1 MNTAAPFETESAI
14 LTMFVIT
21 TLVYAVAWAIEAKLE
36 TRSNSYHHVI
46 LSNISLLLE
55 SLATVFLVLILVPGL
70 GYFILLIWAI
80 YFVGLTYGAWRKLYL
95 LYNAISSVSDLLN
108 ELLGRRGLHNEE
120 IIQCSTS
127 RHILGIAPTSTE
139 NPSNEK
145 NPLPHPLVLYRHPKS
160 TFGSFMVCQLY
171 SETSSASDF
180 LNKLLGHRDVHNEE
194 IIQYFTSSDNTTGSN
209 HKHAIL
215 RFLIA
220 ALLALSPQKFH
231 SMNTSAAPFEN
242 HSTILSMF
250 VITTLVYAVAWA
262 IETKLGTINSSY
274 HLLMSNI
281 SLLLGTLA
289 TVLLVLVHVPGLG
302 TGLAIKPLKSCS
314 YSAFKITYKGIL
326 TKAYTATSKFLTLL
340 TKEETN
346 LLFSCILFSLQWRPL
361 TSAGWVA
368 SGIKELRFL
377 ERRGSQLSRSY
388 SNLKMPSHSQLAQ

>member
-1 MNTAAPFETESAI
+1 MPFS
-14 LTMFVIT
+14 
-21 TLVYAVAWAIEAKLE
+21 
-36 TRSNSYHHVI
+36 
-46 LSNISLLLE
+46 
-55 SLATVFLVLILVPGL
+55 P
-70 GYFILLIWAI
+70 
-80 YFVGLTYGAWRKLYL
+80 
-95 LYNAISSVSDLLN
+95 
-108 ELLGRRGLHNEE
+108 
-120 IIQCSTS
+120 C
-127 RHILGIAPTSTE
+127 
-139 NPSNEK
+139 
-145 NPLPHPLVLYRHPKS
+145 
-160 TFGSFMVCQLY
+160 C
-171 SETSSASDF
+171 
-180 LNKLLGHRDVHNEE
+180 
-194 IIQYFTSSDNTTGSN
+194 SDNTTGSN

-302 TGLAIKPLKSCS
+302 TVLAIKPLKSCS

-346 LLFSCILFSLQWRPL
+346 LYEAAQSSMAAFNKCRMGGLWHKR
-361 TSAGWVA
+361 A
-368 SGIKELRFL
+368 SVLGKKRKPTE
-377 ERRGSQLSRSY
+377 
-388 SNLKMPSHSQLAQ
+388 